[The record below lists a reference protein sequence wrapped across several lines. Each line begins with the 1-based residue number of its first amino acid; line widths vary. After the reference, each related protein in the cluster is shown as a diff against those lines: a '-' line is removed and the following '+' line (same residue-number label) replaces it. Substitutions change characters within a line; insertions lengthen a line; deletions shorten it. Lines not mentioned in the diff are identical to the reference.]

1 MSKVTCNK
9 CEIVGYIEY
18 DKGVDDCTDRWIVE
32 TDNLEVI
39 WQEAMSCFIYLNFNN
54 NSSCEIGKRVESIQV
69 QRTTPIPN
77 NDLFWIILCGFLLT
91 CACFL
96 V

>member
-1 MSKVTCNK
+1 MIK
-9 CEIVGYIEY
+9 ELMMLIVLL
-18 DKGVDDCTDRWIVE
+18 V
-32 TDNLEVI
+32 
-39 WQEAMSCFIYLNFNN
+39 
-54 NSSCEIGKRVESIQV
+54 EIGKRVESIQV

>member
-1 MSKVTCNK
+1 ML
-9 CEIVGYIEY
+9 IVLL
-18 DKGVDDCTDRWIVE
+18 V
-32 TDNLEVI
+32 
-39 WQEAMSCFIYLNFNN
+39 
-54 NSSCEIGKRVESIQV
+54 EIGKRVESIQV